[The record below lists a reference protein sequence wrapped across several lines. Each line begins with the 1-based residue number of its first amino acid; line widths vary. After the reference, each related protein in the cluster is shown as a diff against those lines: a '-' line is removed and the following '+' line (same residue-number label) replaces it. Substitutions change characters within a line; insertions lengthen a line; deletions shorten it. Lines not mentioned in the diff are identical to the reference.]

1 VEADVEQLVRLR
13 ESIVA
18 AERTGDVSFFAAAL
32 DDDAVI
38 MPPDAPAREGKAACL
53 SFIREVLQSLLSQF
67 ERDLVCE
74 SAELVIEGTFAFD
87 RGSFFQTLREKDGGG
102 LIVRERGHYV
112 WIYIRRGAQWKLAR
126 VIWNGGEEVD
136 DLSLDVDDATGGSI
150 Q

>member
-13 ESIVA
+13 EALVT
-18 AERTGDVSFFAAAL
+18 AERTGDAAFFAAAL

-53 SFIREVLQSLLSQF
+53 SFIHEVLQSLLSQF
-67 ERDLVCE
+67 DRELVCE
-74 SAELVIEGTFAFD
+74 SAEVVIEGTFAFD
-87 RGSFFQTLREKDGGG
+87 RGRFFQTLREKGGG
-102 LIVRERGHYV
+102 LIVRERGHYIWLYV
-112 WIYIRRGAQWKLAR
+112 RRGAQWKLAR

-136 DLSLDVDDATGGSI
+136 DLSRDFDDANEGSI